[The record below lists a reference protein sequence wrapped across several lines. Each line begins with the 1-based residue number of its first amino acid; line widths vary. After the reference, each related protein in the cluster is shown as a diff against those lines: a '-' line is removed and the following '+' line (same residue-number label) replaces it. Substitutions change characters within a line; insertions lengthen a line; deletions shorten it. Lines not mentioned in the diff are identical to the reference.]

1 MTDRD
6 TLLREIDAF
15 RERVGM
21 SETRFGR
28 AALNDGHFLRRLR
41 QGGNITLRTVERVR
55 AFIDG
60 NATRPRMTVP
70 HADAPQLRQEAA

>member
-15 RERVGM
+15 RQREGM
-21 SETRFGR
+21 TETRFGR

-41 QGGNITLRTVERVR
+41 HGGNITLRTVERVQAFMRDYDQPRQR
-55 AFIDG
+55 A
-60 NATRPRMTVP
+60 
-70 HADAPQLRQEAA
+70 AA

>member
-15 RERVGM
+15 CEREGM
-21 SETRFGR
+21 TATRFGR

-41 QGGNITLRTVERVR
+41 EGGNITLRTVDRVR
-55 AFIDG
+55 AFIQRYG
-60 NATRPRMTVP
+60 Q
-70 HADAPQLRQEAA
+70 PQQEAA

>member
-15 RERVGM
+15 CEREGM

-41 QGGNITLRTVERVR
+41 EGGNITLRTVERVR
-55 AFIDG
+55 AFMCG
-60 NATRPRMTVP
+60 GGTP
-70 HADAPQLRQEAA
+70 RQEAA